1 MGPDAEES
9 AAKGPILEDARLGIH
24 SSPMS
29 AMSAKPSSRPAIV
42 NPIEI
47 ETLEF
52 HNSKVPPAENQ
63 ELLSARAVNP
73 VRRPNTARRRKND
86 NHSGEGG
93 SKASFSQ
100 QQQQQQQGGL
110 RNLLGLA
117 GDVSAAGEILQH
129 AASSDPLLAI
139 LTKKT
144 FSLND
149 ELMLAAESGDM
160 SKLSNL
166 LSNQTSSNTTTLLNP
181 SSTIL
186 ASSSDSST
194 PLHQAASRNRFQ
206 AAAALLLAGA
216 PVDARNKSGETPL
229 HLACYGGHM
238 TLAELLIDHCAS
250 IDALNE
256 YGETPL
262 HYAARR
268 GNAGSVR
275 MLLQRGAD
283 TSVESSLGDRAED
296 EAEGKRVLE
305 AFESYKTDNEGGG
318 GGRGVDRGLKGIK
331 RLTNKTLL
339 NMLGFLNAKELCR
352 AASVC
357 GRWHRMCED
366 PGLWKRLGVRRWEL
380 ALAGSMGGLVGGMG
394 GLGGSSN
401 SGSKLGSKSNSRSS
415 SRANSRPSSRPN
427 SRPNSSGEGGG
438 GMGALDA
445 FQAPPMAMFRP
456 ALGGGG
462 RKKR

>member
-1 MGPDAEES
+1 MGPDS
-9 AAKGPILEDARLGIH
+9 TAKGPTAEDIMLGIR
-24 SSPMS
+24 SPPMS
-29 AMSAKPSSRPAIV
+29 GRATKLSSRPANV

-47 ETLEF
+47 ETLGLED
-52 HNSKVPPAENQ
+52 SKVPAENQ

-73 VRRPNTARRRKND
+73 TRRPNTARRRKKGGP
-86 NHSGEGG
+86 SGEG
-93 SKASFSQ
+93 SSITDTFSQ
-100 QQQQQQQGGL
+100 GGGL
-110 RNLLGLA
+110 HNLLSLS
-117 GDVSAAGEILQH
+117 GDVSIAGEILQH

-166 LSNQTSSNTTTLLNP
+166 LSSNKPSSNTILLNP

-262 HYAARR
+262 HYASRK

-283 TSVESSLGDRAED
+283 ASIESSLGDKAEE

-305 AFESYKTDNEGGG
+305 AFESYKNDRRGGGEGGNG
-318 GGRGVDRGLKGIK
+318 QGLKGIK
-331 RLTNKTLL
+331 RLTNKT
-339 NMLGFLNAKELCR
+339 
-352 AASVC
+352 
-357 GRWHRMCED
+357 
-366 PGLWKRLGVRRWEL
+366 
-380 ALAGSMGGLVGGMG
+380 
-394 GLGGSSN
+394 
-401 SGSKLGSKSNSRSS
+401 
-415 SRANSRPSSRPN
+415 
-427 SRPNSSGEGGG
+427 
-438 GMGALDA
+438 
-445 FQAPPMAMFRP
+445 
-456 ALGGGG
+456 
-462 RKKR
+462 

>member
-149 ELMLAAESGDM
+149 ETCWLQSLGIC
-160 SKLSNL
+160 
-166 LSNQTSSNTTTLLNP
+166 P
-181 SSTIL
+181 SSPI
-186 ASSSDSST
+186 S
-194 PLHQAASRNRFQ
+194 
-206 AAAALLLAGA
+206 
-216 PVDARNKSGETPL
+216 
-229 HLACYGGHM
+229 
-238 TLAELLIDHCAS
+238 
-250 IDALNE
+250 
-256 YGETPL
+256 
-262 HYAARR
+262 
-268 GNAGSVR
+268 
-275 MLLQRGAD
+275 
-283 TSVESSLGDRAED
+283 
-296 EAEGKRVLE
+296 
-305 AFESYKTDNEGGG
+305 
-318 GGRGVDRGLKGIK
+318 
-331 RLTNKTLL
+331 
-339 NMLGFLNAKELCR
+339 CR
-352 AASVC
+352 I
-357 GRWHRMCED
+357 RHR
-366 PGLWKRLGVRRWEL
+366 PT
-380 ALAGSMGGLVGGMG
+380 
-394 GLGGSSN
+394 
-401 SGSKLGSKSNSRSS
+401 
-415 SRANSRPSSRPN
+415 
-427 SRPNSSGEGGG
+427 
-438 GMGALDA
+438 
-445 FQAPPMAMFRP
+445 QPPC
-456 ALGGGG
+456 
-462 RKKR
+462 